1 MTSITLRRKQGKLLA
16 KFLIQWRCLALD
28 INSTQSGRELLYWV
42 GVKRF
47 WLIVGWDLQSRN
59 PFLIYVYVRVCVYIC
74 REGTDSVTYIIFWT
88 PKLQKK
94 NTYFMSRDI
103 DWRRGFRLISEGAQA
118 RHAARK
124 ALLNEQSSTANPHT
138 VLPTYCFIL
147 RDQLV
152 VNEMPPGFDLVMKG
166 WWTSRSND
174 AKHLR
179 NPVKCQALIVPH

>member
-1 MTSITLRRKQGKLLA
+1 
-16 KFLIQWRCLALD
+16 
-28 INSTQSGRELLYWV
+28 
-42 GVKRF
+42 
-47 WLIVGWDLQSRN
+47 
-59 PFLIYVYVRVCVYIC
+59 
-74 REGTDSVTYIIFWT
+74 
-88 PKLQKK
+88 
-94 NTYFMSRDI
+94 MSRDI

-166 WWTSRSND
+166 W
-174 AKHLR
+174 
-179 NPVKCQALIVPH
+179 